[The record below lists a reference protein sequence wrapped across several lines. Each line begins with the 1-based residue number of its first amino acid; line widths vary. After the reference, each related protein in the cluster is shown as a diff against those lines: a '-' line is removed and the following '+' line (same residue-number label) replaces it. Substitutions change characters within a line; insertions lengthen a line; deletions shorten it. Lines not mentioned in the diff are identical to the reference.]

1 MKAGWE
7 RPNWFAPSGV
17 APADAYSMGRQN
29 WFPHVGGEHRAVREG
44 AGLFDQSSFAKY
56 EMRGPGAAAALDWI
70 IANRVPKPGRLAYT
84 QMLNSR
90 GGIECDLTLTRTAP
104 DTWYVVT
111 GAAFGAHDMGW
122 IRNNSPHDGS
132 VVIRD
137 LTSARSVLNLCG
149 PKSRLVLEA
158 VCEDDVSN
166 EAFPYATARELTIG
180 AAPVLALRIG
190 YTGELGWELH
200 VPTEYAAHVYDT
212 LWQAGQQHGIR
223 NIGYRAIDTMR
234 MEKGYLYWS
243 TDITPDTTPWEAGLA
258 WRVSKTK
265 EHFLGREALM
275 ASRQPARR
283 LCTFTLERMAYPVSG
298 EAIIADGKVDDF
310 YKDCLTVLRRTLSKE
325 FSALN
330 PVFDAA
336 MKHGRLRFGNA
347 EIFPRSDSVK
357 PLFRAVKSG
366 RGFFNLPDMDFGR
379 KDAAFVPF
387 FGVPAATLLAPS
399 RLAHMLHMVV
409 QPVIAETLPGGRGWR
424 IHFRPALAGFPTSD
438 AEADTAVLNR
448 YIESEILK
456 RPAQYLWVHKRFKTR
471 PQGEP
476 RMY

>member
-1 MKAGWE
+1 MT
-7 RPNWFAPSGV
+7 GV
-17 APADAYSMGRQN
+17 QTC
-29 WFPHVGGEHRAVREG
+29 
-44 AGLFDQSSFAKY
+44 
-56 EMRGPGAAAALDWI
+56 ALPI
-70 IANRVPKPGRLAYT
+70 
-84 QMLNSR
+84 
-90 GGIECDLTLTRTAP
+90 CTAP

-137 LTSARSVLNLCG
+137 LTSARSVINLCG

-180 AAPVLALRIG
+180 AAPVLGLRIG

-298 EAIIADGKVDDF
+298 EAIIADGKVVGFTTSANFGHTVGKPIAYGYLPVELLDRTDF
-310 YKDCLTVLRRTLSKE
+310 TIEVYGEAIPAVRHDRPLHDPS
-325 FSALN
+325 SA
-330 PVFDAA
+330 
-336 MKHGRLRFGNA
+336 RLKA
-347 EIFPRSDSVK
+347 
-357 PLFRAVKSG
+357 
-366 RGFFNLPDMDFGR
+366 
-379 KDAAFVPF
+379 
-387 FGVPAATLLAPS
+387 
-399 RLAHMLHMVV
+399 
-409 QPVIAETLPGGRGWR
+409 
-424 IHFRPALAGFPTSD
+424 
-438 AEADTAVLNR
+438 
-448 YIESEILK
+448 
-456 RPAQYLWVHKRFKTR
+456 
-471 PQGEP
+471 
-476 RMY
+476 